1 MEQKDIENY
10 IKRMRTE
17 RKRKEQEKKRK
28 IAKKLRYLFTILVAL
43 IPFIFTIITKI
54 DFIPLLIFDILWF
67 NLILLIFIW
76 TN

>member
-1 MEQKDIENY
+1 MEQKDIEIY
-10 IKRMRTE
+10 IKRMRAE

-28 IAKKLRYLFTILVAL
+28 IAKRLMCFFTILL
-43 IPFIFTIITKI
+43 SFIPFIFTIITKI
-54 DFIPLLIFDILWF
+54 DFIPLFIFDILWF

>member
-1 MEQKDIENY
+1 MEEKEIENH
-10 IKRMRTE
+10 IKRMRAE
-17 RKRKEQEKKRK
+17 RKRKEQQKKNKLAKRVRFFFV
-28 IAKKLRYLFTILVAL
+28 IALSF
-43 IPFIFTIITKI
+43 IPFVFTIITKI